1 MLPNMNQS
9 RRVVVTGIGTVSPFG
24 VGADLFWHSLVNGVS
39 AIRPIESFDTSAYRG
54 KVAAAVPSAVFQDQ
68 DLPARYGNPQE
79 KATLFATMAAE
90 EALLHA
96 GLPLT
101 FPSEARAGCAIGT
114 LCSGAHNLEKY
125 GRSFLYEQGELPAD
139 GGPPD
144 SIVVSYQL
152 NHLTGHF
159 NLTGPSTLVST
170 ACASSTDA
178 IGFAFD
184 AIRNGECEIMLA
196 GGGDVIGEVVHGGFN
211 AVFSITTS
219 KARPFDRERD
229 GFAIGEG
236 GAFIVME
243 SLDSALRRN
252 ATIYGEVLGY
262 GLSNSAYHLTSTS
275 KDGEGEGLAIRRAL
289 AEAQLEPAQISYI
302 NAHGTATSAN
312 DATETCS
319 IHAIFG
325 DHAAQLYVS
334 SIKPMIGHC
343 MGAAGIFE
351 AIATILT
358 VHHGLIPPTINT
370 AGNEAGM
377 RFNLVKDSAVKTDVR
392 YAISESFG
400 FAGACS
406 CVVIGKYNNDQPG
419 N

>member
-1 MLPNMNQS
+1 MSQK
-9 RRVVVTGIGTVSPFG
+9 RRVVVTGIGAVSPFG
-24 VGADLFWHSLVNGVS
+24 MGAGLFWNSLLDGVS
-39 AIRPIESFDTSAYRG
+39 AIRPVESFDASPYRG
-54 KVAAAVPSAVFQDQ
+54 KVAAEVPRSIAQDET
-68 DLPARYGNPQE
+68 LAARYGNPQE
-79 KATLFATMAAE
+79 TATLYATMAAQ
-90 EALLHA
+90 EALQDA
-96 GLPLT
+96 SLPLV
-101 FPSEARAGCAIGT
+101 FPSEARVGCAIGT
-114 LCSGAHNLEKY
+114 LCSGARNLEKY
-125 GRSFLYEQGELPAD
+125 GHAFVYDGGALPEG

-159 NLTGPSTLVST
+159 NLTGPSTLIST

-184 AIRNGECEIMLA
+184 AIRNGDCDTMLA
-196 GGGDVIGEVVHGGFN
+196 GGGDILGEVVHGGFN

-219 KARPFDRERD
+219 TPRPFDRERD

-243 SLDSALRRN
+243 SLDSALKRN
-252 ATIYGEVLGY
+252 ARIYGEVLGY

-289 AEAQLEPAQISYI
+289 AEARLEPAQISYI

-312 DATETCS
+312 DSTETHS

-325 DHAAQLYVS
+325 DHAPNLYVS

-358 VHHGLIPPTINT
+358 VHHDEVPPTINT
-370 AGNEAGM
+370 AGNEEGM
-377 RFNLVKDSAVKTDVR
+377 RFKLVKEKAVKTPVQ
-392 YAISESFG
+392 YALSESFG

-406 CVVIGKYNNDQPG
+406 CVVIGKYNNEQLG